1 MGGIFIREKLTMLYS
16 VLLAGCVL
24 LGQADAEEVRRLVS
38 ELDSRQLATR
48 KAAEEKLLELGGD
61 VLDLL
66 PASTARTSA
75 EVKQRIGRIRQKLQ
89 HRAAE
94 SAVNGSLVTLSG
106 EMPLSKILAAMEKQT
121 DNKIVDFRRRF
132 GHEVTNPKLN
142 VEFDKTPFW
151 QALDRV
157 LDDARLTTYPYGK
170 LQAIHVI
177 GRNDEQLPRSG
188 RASYAGPFRFEPVS
202 ITARRDLRYQAHRSL
217 RLNLQA
223 AWEPRLRPIC
233 LKQKM
238 ADLRAVDENSRPLA
252 IGDELAELEIPVG
265 ADATAVEIV
274 LPWKLPN
281 GRVRKIAKLRGTL
294 TALVPG
300 KVETFTFDDLPKAE
314 NVEKRTAGVTVEL
327 ERVRKSGKLWEV
339 RIRVRFDD
347 AKGALASHRGW
358 ILGNECCLETP
369 DGKPVPYKTVEIT
382 HQGDNQIGLAYFFSA
397 DRPLGEYRFVYK
409 TPGVIV
415 SAKYEYEFEFS
426 PGVHAG
432 KISPHRRSG

>member
-1 MGGIFIREKLTMLYS
+1 MLYS
-16 VLLAGCVL
+16 VLLAGCAL
-24 LGQADAEEVRRLVS
+24 LGQADAEGLRLEVRRLIS
-38 ELDSRQLATR
+38 ELDSQQLAR
-48 KAAEEKLLELGGD
+48 REAAEEKLLELGGD

-75 EVKQRIGRIRQKLQ
+75 EVKQRIGRVRQKLQ
-89 HRAAE
+89 HFAAE
-94 SAVNGSLVTLSG
+94 SAVKESLVTLSG
-106 EMPLSKILAAMEKQT
+106 EMPLLEILAAMEKQT
-121 DNKIVDFRRRF
+121 GNKIVDFRRRF

-157 LDDARLTTYPYGK
+157 LDDAKLTTYPYG
-170 LQAIHVI
+170 QVRAIRII

-188 RASYAGPFRFEPVS
+188 RASYAGPFRFEPVL
-202 ITARRDLRYQAHRSL
+202 ITARRDLRYPAYRSL
-217 RLNLQA
+217 RLNLQVT
-223 AWEPRLRPIC
+223 WEPRLRPIC

-238 ADLRAVDENSRPLA
+238 ADLRAVDENGRPLA
-252 IGDELAELEIPVG
+252 VGDELAELEVPVG

-294 TALVPG
+294 TASIPG

-314 NVEKRTAGVTVEL
+314 NVKKRTAGVTVEL

-358 ILGNECCLETP
+358 ILDNECYLETP
-369 DGKPVPYKTVEIT
+369 DGKPMPYKTVEIT
-382 HQGDNQIGLAYFFSA
+382 RQSDNQIGLAYFFSV

-415 SAKYEYEFEFS
+415 SSKFEYGRLRLS
-426 PGVHAG
+426 N
-432 KISPHRRSG
+432 